1 MLSFG
6 VMSETS
12 SSGVFI
18 CFEGIDGSG
27 KTTHSRLIVGYLCGL
42 GFDAVYTTEPTRYSL
57 PGRKLRESFFAPERL
72 PVEEE
77 FHLFLEDRK
86 IHLAEEVIPQ
96 LKDGKIVITDRYY
109 FSSVAFQ
116 GSCGLDW
123 EYILEENLKIALV
136 PNLVL
141 LLDLSAEEAV
151 SRIASERE
159 EGVNTFEEKENLQ
172 KVREIYL
179 KLAERYPNLIH
190 IFNVNKP
197 IQEVQEDIKQFIM
210 DFLSN
215 R

>member
-1 MLSFG
+1 
-6 VMSETS
+6 MSET

-27 KTTHSRLIVGYLCGL
+27 KTTHSRLITGYLRGL

-77 FHLFLEDRK
+77 FQLFLEDRK
-86 IHLAEEVIPQ
+86 IHLKDEVIPQ
-96 LKDGKIVITDRYY
+96 LKDGKTVITDRYY
-109 FSSVAFQ
+109 FSSVAYQ
-116 GSCGLDW
+116 GSRGLDW
-123 EYILEENLKIALV
+123 QFILDENLKVSIV

-141 LLDLSAEEAV
+141 LLDLDVDEAV

-159 EGVNTFEEKENLQ
+159 EGVNTFEKKENLQ
-172 KVREIYL
+172 RVRDIYH
-179 KLAERYPNLIH
+179 KLADKFPDLFH
-190 IFNVNKP
+190 VLNVNKP
-197 IQEVQEDIKQFIM
+197 IQEVQEDIQDFIVN
-210 DFLSN
+210 FLST